1 MGDRVLAHPSTDLV
15 RVYAGIL
22 EARATLGKAVTL
34 GSLSVRKEIDAHLAE
49 LGKAEETVV
58 GFAGPVLRAAGILA
72 RRALMKWGPRALAVA
87 SGFGRLVFAKLK
99 NWSGRLGKLPRWAKV
114 VGAVTVASE
123 LGVLERAMRAIGRAL
138 GLMAKELLE
147 GSWPVL
153 LLVGA
158 VVLWAKR

>member
-1 MGDRVLAHPSTDLV
+1 MGDRVLADPSAVLV

-22 EARATLGKAVTL
+22 EARGTLGKAVTL
-34 GSLSVRKEIDAHLAE
+34 GALSVRKEIDAHLAE
-49 LGKAEETVV
+49 LGKADETGV

-87 SGFGRLVFAKLK
+87 SGFARLVFVKLK
-99 NWSGRLGKLPRWAKV
+99 NWSSRLGKLPRWAKV
-114 VGAVTVASE
+114 VGAVTVAGE

-138 GLMAKELLE
+138 GLGAQELLKS
-147 GSWPVL
+147 GWPVL

-158 VVLWAKR
+158 VVLLAKR